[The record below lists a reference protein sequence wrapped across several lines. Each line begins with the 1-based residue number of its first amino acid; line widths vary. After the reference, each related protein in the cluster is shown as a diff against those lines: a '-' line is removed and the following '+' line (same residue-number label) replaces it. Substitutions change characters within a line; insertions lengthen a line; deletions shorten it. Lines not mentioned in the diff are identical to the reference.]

1 METETDI
8 FSSNDPTP
16 ELGGRNMCSE
26 NEDGDDDLI
35 LNLEPTE
42 PNTMDNKKKSS
53 YKNKRID
60 FLFKRYLIYHL

>member
-1 METETDI
+1 METENDI

-26 NEDGDDDLI
+26 NEDGDDDFI

-42 PNTMDNKKKSS
+42 PNTMDNKKNQVIKIKEFIFCLSVIL
-53 YKNKRID
+53 Y
-60 FLFKRYLIYHL
+60 YL